1 MKGYAIKGQPFKIS
15 INRLWVISN
24 CLIMAAFFSLN
35 SFFSQSSYKK
45 VLEQQFKVKQYQ
57 MLVYISDT
65 LEQSM
70 QSIEL
75 LSRSTVNNYSI
86 INNILNYKKNK
97 NSYEQMVFQN
107 NMNQNLSSVA
117 YSLGDII
124 SVNILLDD
132 EGLKTT
138 KINGVYDYGHYVTG
152 SGLDGIPGPVRG
164 MGSHQEER
172 FAGPA
177 VYSVYHVLCAAHL
190 FRYVLWGCNRTSG
203 D

>member
-1 MKGYAIKGQPFKIS
+1 MIYFWKVLQVRAAAPSNTKIQRAAGRYAALPKGEYAMKGHAVKGQPFKIS

-45 VLEQQFKVKQYQ
+45 VLEQQFEVKQYQ

-86 INNILNYKKNK
+86 INNILNY
-97 NSYEQMVFQN
+97 
-107 NMNQNLSSVA
+107 
-117 YSLGDII
+117 
-124 SVNILLDD
+124 
-132 EGLKTT
+132 
-138 KINGVYDYGHYVTG
+138 
-152 SGLDGIPGPVRG
+152 
-164 MGSHQEER
+164 
-172 FAGPA
+172 
-177 VYSVYHVLCAAHL
+177 
-190 FRYVLWGCNRTSG
+190 
-203 D
+203 

>member
-117 YSLGDII
+117 YSLGDCWTMR
-124 SVNILLDD
+124 
-132 EGLKTT
+132 GLRQ
-138 KINGVYDYGHYVTG
+138 
-152 SGLDGIPGPVRG
+152 PR
-164 MGSHQEER
+164 
-172 FAGPA
+172 
-177 VYSVYHVLCAAHL
+177 
-190 FRYVLWGCNRTSG
+190 
-203 D
+203 